1 MSVSRNPHIAT
12 VPESLE
18 RAPIEVR
25 APHVGAEHHRGSGST
40 GFGAVHI
47 VIIGQVELLQIAQL
61 FHLFPP
67 PAPPPCVSLAL
78 LRETVKMMRSQ
89 SDVFLRPSVS
99 QSFHGPAPRS
109 PLHRLAVRLRHSR
122 SNTSTE
128 YSLPGCS

>member
-61 FHLFPP
+61 FHVCSRRL
-67 PAPPPCVSLAL
+67 CGLLA
-78 LRETVKMMRSQ
+78 RDGRQNDAVAISQ
-89 SDVFLRPSVS
+89 SVSYFTIPPRAHPTGS
-99 QSFHGPAPRS
+99 QSGSATPGRTQVPSTRS
-109 PLHRLAVRLRHSR
+109 RGLLNCR
-122 SNTSTE
+122 N
-128 YSLPGCS
+128 

>member
-61 FHLFPP
+61 FHVSQLVFP
-67 PAPPPCVSLAL
+67 PAPPLWF
-78 LRETVKMMRSQ
+78 LRVMADKMMRSQ
-89 SDVFLRPSVS
+89 SDVFLAVSSSVS
-99 QSFHGPAPRS
+99 HVCVP
-109 PLHRLAVRLRHSR
+109 SR
-122 SNTSTE
+122 QRA
-128 YSLPGCS
+128 

>member
-18 RAPIEVR
+18 RAPIVVR

-61 FHLFPP
+61 FHVSRPRRL
-67 PAPPPCVSLAL
+67 CVVPLLA
-78 LRETVKMMRSQ
+78 
-89 SDVFLRPSVS
+89 SDGRQNDEVAIRRVPSRQFVS
-99 QSFHGPAPRS
+99 QSC
-109 PLHRLAVRLRHSR
+109 L
-122 SNTSTE
+122 
-128 YSLPGCS
+128 CS

>member
-1 MSVSRNPHIAT
+1 MSRNPHIAT

-61 FHLFPP
+61 FHVFQ
-67 PAPPPCVSLAL
+67 PAPPLVWSLY
-78 LRETVKMMRSQ
+78 LRVMADKMMRSQ
-89 SDVFLRPSVS
+89 SDVFLTVSSSVS
-99 QSFHGPAPRS
+99 HVCVP
-109 PLHRLAVRLRHSR
+109 SR
-122 SNTSTE
+122 QRA
-128 YSLPGCS
+128 

>member
-25 APHVGAEHHRGSGST
+25 APHVGAEHHRGSGSS

-61 FHLFPP
+61 FHVFPP
-67 PAPPPCVSLAL
+67 SLWWSSCERL
-78 LRETVKMMRSQ
+78 GRQSWKSPDKMMRSQ
-89 SDVFLRPSVS
+89 SDVFL
-99 QSFHGPAPRS
+99 
-109 PLHRLAVRLRHSR
+109 
-122 SNTSTE
+122 
-128 YSLPGCS
+128 PGQRA

>member
-61 FHLFPP
+61 FHVFP
-67 PAPPPCVSLAL
+67 PAPPLCGGPLVSVLEVA
-78 LRETVKMMRSQ
+78 RQNDEVAIRRVPERQ
-89 SDVFLRPSVS
+89 R
-99 QSFHGPAPRS
+99 A
-109 PLHRLAVRLRHSR
+109 
-122 SNTSTE
+122 
-128 YSLPGCS
+128 